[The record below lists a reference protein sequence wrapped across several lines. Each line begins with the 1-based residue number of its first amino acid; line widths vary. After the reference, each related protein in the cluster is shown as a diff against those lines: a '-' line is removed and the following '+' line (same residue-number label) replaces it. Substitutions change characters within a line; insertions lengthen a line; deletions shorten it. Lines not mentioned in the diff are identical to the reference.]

1 MQMEAF
7 RATGRTV
14 CFPFLTD
21 ASCSVCRHVV
31 DFFISELLFADDCEL
46 VAHSVNNSQFTIDD
60 FPYVTHPSTFS
71 VNLKDK
77 GSTTPTKTVAR
88 PPVLIAFHLANFLNL
103 VECFYR

>member
-1 MQMEAF
+1 MPLAELYAFLFLQMQVVQSA
-7 RATGRTV
+7 
-14 CFPFLTD
+14 D
-21 ASCSVCRHVV
+21 VV

-88 PPVLIAFHLANFLNL
+88 PPVLTAFHLANFLNL